1 MSQCGERTS
10 FNRTREAGN
19 RDEVEGVVANTLNLF
34 RGGAVGFIDCLDD
47 SPPTRFSK
55 RLFMIEPP
63 VLFTGIQIL
72 PHVLINCIIA
82 GFLVAN
88 VKICSTAIALTNA
101 DKFDGDIG
109 MLPEKV
115 SADDIIARWPR
126 A

>member
-1 MSQCGERTS
+1 
-10 FNRTREAGN
+10 
-19 RDEVEGVVANTLNLF
+19 
-34 RGGAVGFIDCLDD
+34 
-47 SPPTRFSK
+47 
-55 RLFMIEPP
+55 MIEPP

-72 PHVLINCIIA
+72 PYVLINCIIA

-109 MLPEKV
+109 MLPKKV
-115 SADDIIARWPR
+115 SADNIIARWPR